1 MIILQRRFIMHT
13 LKLEVK
19 DTVFDKVMY
28 FLSNL
33 PNSEIKLT
41 VENESYKSPKILNSI
56 SIKTK
61 GYRFNREEANA
72 R

>member
-1 MIILQRRFIMHT
+1 MQM

-19 DTVFDKVMY
+19 DTIFEKVMY
-28 FLSNL
+28 FLKNL
-33 PNSEIKLT
+33 PSSDIKLT
-41 VENESYKSPKILNSI
+41 VETKPQKSPRKLNSI

-61 GYRFNREEANA
+61 GYKFNREEANE

>member
-1 MIILQRRFIMHT
+1 MQM

-19 DTVFDKVMY
+19 DTIFEKVMY
-28 FLSNL
+28 FLKNL
-33 PNSEIKLT
+33 PSSDIKLT
-41 VENESYKSPKILNSI
+41 VETKSQKSPRKLNSI

-61 GYRFNREEANA
+61 GYKFDRVEANE

>member
-41 VENESYKSPKILNSI
+41 VENESYKSSKKLNSI

>member
-1 MIILQRRFIMHT
+1 MILQRRLIMHT

-41 VENESYKSPKILNSI
+41 VETEAYKSPRKLNSI

>member
-1 MIILQRRFIMHT
+1 MMILQRRFIMHT

-41 VENESYKSPKILNSI
+41 VENESYKSSKKLNSI